1 MGAYCASKSALATM
15 SEVWRYELRMWKI
28 KVCTIIPSGYKTGK
42 NMMYYRALSQYLY
55 LHVLICAEN
64 LGNFCILI

>member
-1 MGAYCASKSALATM
+1 M

-55 LHVLICAEN
+55 LHVLI
-64 LGNFCILI
+64 